1 MSKHVHIWV
10 FENLYRHHTY
20 DGLVVEVFFPPPPQY
35 SKKNV
40 KGIEGKINNKW
51 GNLDFY
57 NGNLL

>member
-10 FENLYRHHTY
+10 FENLYRHHTF
-20 DGLVVEVFFPPPPQY
+20 DGLVVEVFCFSPQY

-40 KGIEGKINNKW
+40 KCIQGKINNKW

-57 NGNLL
+57 NGNLM